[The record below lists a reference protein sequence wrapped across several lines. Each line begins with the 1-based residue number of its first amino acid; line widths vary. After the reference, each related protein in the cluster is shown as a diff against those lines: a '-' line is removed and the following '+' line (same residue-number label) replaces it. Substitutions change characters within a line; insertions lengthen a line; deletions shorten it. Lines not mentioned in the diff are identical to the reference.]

1 MDFYSFRFGDMKVAQ
16 ADPASPKSMAV
27 EISLGFKAPDRHTVE
42 TIMLTV
48 HVPHDPDKTV
58 SAAEQEAY
66 RLAQTLLR
74 TAADYCASRDVKQLC
89 DETEKNR
96 AFRISTSS

>member
-1 MDFYSFRFGDMKVAQ
+1 MKFYSFRFGDMKVAQ
-16 ADPASPKSMAV
+16 ADPASRKTMAV
-27 EISLGFKAPDRHTVE
+27 EMRLGFKAPERHAVE
-42 TIMLTV
+42 TIAVTV

-66 RLAQTLLR
+66 RLAQTLLK

-96 AFRISTSS
+96 AFVISSP

>member
-1 MDFYSFRFGDMKVAQ
+1 MDFYSFRIGEMKVAQ
-16 ADPASPKSMAV
+16 ADPASPKTMAV

-42 TIMLTV
+42 TVELTV
-48 HVPHDPDKTV
+48 HVPHDPDKTM

-66 RLAQTLLR
+66 RLAQQLLR
-74 TAADYCASRDVKQLC
+74 RAADHCATRDIKQLC

-96 AFRISTSS
+96 AFMIKSG